1 MTSAIVCYVLCM
13 LKFKVSLQWQELFID
28 PSWSFAG
35 RNEKLFKLFRDCIAL
50 QFLHDTCT
58 KLIINVT
65 YVFCEFWGM

>member
-1 MTSAIVCYVLCM
+1 M
-13 LKFKVSLQWQELFID
+13 QWQELFID

-65 YVFCEFWGM
+65 YVFCEFTGM

>member
-1 MTSAIVCYVLCM
+1 MARIALLV
-13 LKFKVSLQWQELFID
+13 ID

-58 KLIINVT
+58 KLKINVT
-65 YVFCEFWGM
+65 YVFCEFLGM